1 MKNRIIKHLK
11 KKKKIATSNNFK
23 HYGTEQDKT
32 DTIEFINL
40 RKKLDKTKNRF
51 DNLMM
56 AVLVLIIMTIKIIIL
71 IIRT

>member
-1 MKNRIIKHLK
+1 M
-11 KKKKIATSNNFK
+11 
-23 HYGTEQDKT
+23 EQDSDKT

>member
-1 MKNRIIKHLK
+1 MKNRIKHLK
-11 KKKKIATSNNFK
+11 KKKKLQHPTISN
-23 HYGTEQDKT
+23 TMEQDSDKT

-56 AVLVLIIMTIKIIIL
+56 AVLVLVIMTIKIIIL